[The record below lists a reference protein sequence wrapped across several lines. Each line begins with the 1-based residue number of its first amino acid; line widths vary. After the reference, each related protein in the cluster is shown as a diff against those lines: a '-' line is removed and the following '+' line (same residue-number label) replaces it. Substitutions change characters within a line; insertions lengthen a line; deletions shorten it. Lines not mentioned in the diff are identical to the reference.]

1 MANNQNRQQR
11 QAAANRPANMPAMLN
26 LERVPVLA
34 PKYAN
39 KIGKKC
45 SGYAIQYSIEGI
57 RVLALSWL
65 DTNGVEQNRLKAEPE
80 QVPLLEFER
89 RVALN
94 NAPSDDERLVALKRK
109 YEIRLNRAFPAQ
121 GPQSGS
127 EANIQAWLGSLGF
140 AERRALLMSQKDFN
154 KSYPDG
160 FRA

>member
-1 MANNQNRQQR
+1 MANNQNRPQR
-11 QAAANRPANMPAMLN
+11 QAGNRPAMPAMLN
-26 LERVPVLA
+26 LERVQPLA

-39 KIGKKC
+39 KVGKKC
-45 SGYAIQYSIEGI
+45 GGFA
-57 RVLALSWL
+57 VLYTIDGVSVNALSWL
-65 DTNGVEQNRLKAEPE
+65 DANGVENAALRGNPE

-89 RVALN
+89 RCALN
-94 NAPSDDERLVALKRK
+94 AAPTDQERISALQRK
-109 YEIRLNRAFPAQ
+109 YELRLNRAFPAQ

-127 EANIQAWLGSLGF
+127 EADIQSWIGTLGF